1 MSVVTVNRE
10 SVRQRIVNVV
20 DNLMAEEE
28 LYRQD
33 LVAQEMV
40 ETIFQTVAEHH
51 LLETFAAI
59 ADEDLRDRCNGIMA
73 MHLWATAAKDMSPKE
88 LDELIDA
95 IEGR

>member
-10 SVRQRIVNVV
+10 QVRQRIADVV
-20 DNLMAEEE
+20 DDLMVQEE

-33 LVAQEMV
+33 LLAEEMV
-40 ETIFQTVAEHH
+40 ETIFQTVAENH

-59 ADEDLRDRCNGIMA
+59 SDEDLRDRCNSIMA
-73 MHLWATAAKDMSPKE
+73 MHLWATAGKDMSPQE